1 MTENSPGDEPGLLAP
16 IPLELRSYLRSGV
29 AISSFSQAVE
39 ELVCFFEI
47 KLGKLFNKIKKKST
61 TNKCRLS
68 DEEASL
74 ELKELS
80 QKSTKNHQSYDPK

>member
-39 ELVCFFEI
+39 ELVRIFQFKNMSRKHVSDDNGI
-47 KLGKLFNKIKKKST
+47 THMFPKLF
-61 TNKCRLS
+61 
-68 DEEASL
+68 
-74 ELKELS
+74 
-80 QKSTKNHQSYDPK
+80 

>member
-39 ELVCFFEI
+39 ELVRFFCLKDLKKNEI
-47 KLGKLFNKIKKKST
+47 GN
-61 TNKCRLS
+61 
-68 DEEASL
+68 
-74 ELKELS
+74 
-80 QKSTKNHQSYDPK
+80 